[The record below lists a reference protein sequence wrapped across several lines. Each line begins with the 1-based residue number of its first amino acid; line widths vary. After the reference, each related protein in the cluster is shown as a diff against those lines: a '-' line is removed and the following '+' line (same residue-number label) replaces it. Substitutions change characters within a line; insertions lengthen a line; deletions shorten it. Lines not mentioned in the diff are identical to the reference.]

1 MMRCE
6 DIQKELENFFSI
18 DIDDPKKSEIQSHL
32 DECPNCSQA
41 LQQLIRLSG
50 ALQTWQGIEPSPMM
64 YEKLKTRMKAYE
76 SRGRIFINP
85 FARKVALRFA
95 EVVAIVALTLLVSYW
110 FQKPGP
116 EIRDDSA
123 TINFYLMEH
132 QGAVAQTVSANI
144 STQPAARMR
153 MNRDDILYYEFID
166 NPPEFTKP
174 GIIFRGQP
182 SQREVISRE
191 APAISKGNILTLSQ
205 ARNSVNFDLVAPPRL
220 HPGYILDSIRKIE
233 GRDSLHL
240 LYTNGIDTVSL
251 FEQPLDGKR
260 KLVAQDFREYAVYRS
275 VEPQESGLK
284 GQGGGTIL
292 AWSDNA
298 VSFVLIG
305 KADMS
310 QLMDMAQSISATNGR
325 R

>member
-1 MMRCE
+1 M
-6 DIQKELENFFSI
+6 
-18 DIDDPKKSEIQSHL
+18 KS
-32 DECPNCSQA
+32 
-41 LQQLIRLSG
+41 
-50 ALQTWQGIEPSPMM
+50 
-64 YEKLKTRMKAYE
+64 YE
-76 SRGRIFINP
+76 SWGRIFINP
-85 FARKVALRFA
+85 IAQKIAFRFA
-95 EVVAIVALTLLVSYW
+95 EVVAIVALTLLVSHW

-174 GIIFRGQP
+174 GIIFRGP
-182 SQREVISRE
+182 SSRRETISRE
-191 APAISKGNILTLSQ
+191 APTISKGNIFTLSQ
-205 ARNSVNFDLVAPPRL
+205 ARNAVNFDLVAPPRL
-220 HPGYILDSIRKIE
+220 HPGYILDSIRKID

-275 VEPQESGLK
+275 VEPTADWSK

-292 AWSDNA
+292 AWSDDA

-310 QLMDMAQSISATNGR
+310 QLMDMAQAISTTNGKR
-325 R
+325 